1 MEPCRN
7 VSFLLLSLSEIENNA
22 IKTNR
27 GLICG
32 KIKIIIIIIIMGKC
46 ATGLSEGE
54 ACAEPVRGTVSD
66 SH

>member
-32 KIKIIIIIIIMGKC
+32 KIQIMIIIMRKC